1 MKLWK
6 LLACAPFVFA
16 GATAQAEPDPAEVQ
30 DILSKNS
37 CLACHAVDKKM
48 VGPAYQDIAA
58 KHEDDDDAAELLA
71 KHIRE
76 GSSGVWGQV
85 PMPPNPGISEEDT
98 DTVVEWIL
106 AGAPE

>member
-1 MKLWK
+1 MKLLK
-6 LLACAPFVFA
+6 LLACVPLALA
-16 GATAQAEPDPAEVQ
+16 GASVQADPDPEQ
-30 DILSKNS
+30 IQEILTKNA

-48 VGPAYQDIAA
+48 IGPAYQDIAD
-58 KHEDDDDAAELLA
+58 KHKDDDDAAAVLA

-85 PMPPNPGISEEDT
+85 PMPPNPGVSDDELEL
-98 DTVVEWIL
+98 VVEWIL

>member
-1 MKLWK
+1 MKLLK
-6 LLACAPFVFA
+6 LLACVPLALA
-16 GATAQAEPDPAEVQ
+16 GASVQAEPDPAQIQE
-30 DILSKNS
+30 ILTKNA

-48 VGPAYQDIAA
+48 IGPAYQDIAD
-58 KHEDDDDAAELLA
+58 KHADDDDAAAVLA

-85 PMPPNPGISEEDT
+85 PMPPNPGVSDDELEL
-98 DTVVEWIL
+98 VVEWIL